1 MIFEKAIIIR
11 QTNVSTSLLYRECLY
26 YYDIRIFQYDILTK
40 TVYFILICLV
50 VCFITIAVCLIIG
63 ARTDMVL
70 EIVIN

>member
-11 QTNVSTSLLYRECLY
+11 QTNVSASLLYRECLY
-26 YYDIRIFQYDILTK
+26 YYDIRLFYYDILTR

-63 ARTDMVL
+63 PPEDDD
-70 EIVIN
+70 NDD